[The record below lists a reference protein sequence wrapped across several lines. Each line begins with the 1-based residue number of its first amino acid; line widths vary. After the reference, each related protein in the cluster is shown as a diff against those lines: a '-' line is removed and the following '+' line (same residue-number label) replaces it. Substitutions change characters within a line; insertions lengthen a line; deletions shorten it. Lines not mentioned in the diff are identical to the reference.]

1 MLNLHRIRPVL
12 SIAVLAVLAIGA
24 PSAGAVVGRVNL
36 DGTEANPD
44 FINTPR
50 GTTTWDVAVDAGHIY
65 WTWSNRDD
73 PEPSPGWIA
82 RANLD
87 GSAVQPQFISG
98 VGPGGL
104 AVANGRLY
112 WANADTR
119 TIGRANVDGS
129 GVDPSFISSIGDDA
143 FDVEAD
149 SSHVYWARD
158 AETSPPGGPRL
169 GWVGRANVD
178 GSGADPS
185 LIGPISFGGN
195 DGLALDAAHVYFTG
209 GLSIYRA
216 NLDGSDAPTCA
227 TPVDD
232 CVPVFAPYAT
242 NDLAVSPN
250 ALFFGIFR
258 GGVHSAPTT
267 GIGRADLAA
276 PSSMTDLFNTGS
288 AMPTSM
294 AIDAAHVYW
303 AASGIPESSRPDT
316 TITRHP
322 RKRIRKRRVTFA
334 FDSSDDGATFRCR
347 LDSKPAHDCK
357 SPTTLRRLARGR
369 HVFQVRASAS
379 GYPDK
384 TPALFRFRVL
394 R

>member
-1 MLNLHRIRPVL
+1 VLNLHRIRPVL

-143 FDVEAD
+143 FDVEATP
-149 SSHVYWARD
+149 A
-158 AETSPPGGPRL
+158 TCTGPGMPRRAHL
-169 GWVGRANVD
+169 AGRGSAGWVARTSTAQ
-178 GSGADPS
+178 A
-185 LIGPISFGGN
+185 PI
-195 DGLALDAAHVYFTG
+195 
-209 GLSIYRA
+209 
-216 NLDGSDAPTCA
+216 
-227 TPVDD
+227 PV
-232 CVPVFAPYAT
+232 
-242 NDLAVSPN
+242 
-250 ALFFGIFR
+250 
-258 GGVHSAPTT
+258 
-267 GIGRADLAA
+267 
-276 PSSMTDLFNTGS
+276 
-288 AMPTSM
+288 
-294 AIDAAHVYW
+294 
-303 AASGIPESSRPDT
+303 
-316 TITRHP
+316 
-322 RKRIRKRRVTFA
+322 
-334 FDSSDDGATFRCR
+334 
-347 LDSKPAHDCK
+347 
-357 SPTTLRRLARGR
+357 
-369 HVFQVRASAS
+369 
-379 GYPDK
+379 
-384 TPALFRFRVL
+384 
-394 R
+394 